1 MLIRKLS
8 AIAAISGICTLAST
22 GLADETAE
30 LKEMLKKQQKQIEM
44 LQQNAKELKNTVQKQ
59 QTVHNEALT
68 HYIKNEIDRALEAKG
83 TGLLTLGSNVENLT
97 IKGDLRVRYEVIS
110 AGDEGDLDHF
120 RQRFRLGFLWKTNE
134 GWEIGAGLATG
145 HANGGSNG
153 AKGATSSNDTYSRQ
167 SPFENGD
174 IFLDYAY
181 AKHKWENTSL
191 TLGQHKNPF
200 VSTSLLW
207 DSDVRFVGV
216 TGQWASPD
224 SGFFATGG
232 AYVVQTFDSASDE
245 NDDANLLAA
254 QLGYEANGLTAALG
268 YYHFDSATTVDTIGA
283 ATGDDNIQLVSAYL
297 EYAGKTDSFKYKVY
311 GEYTIN
317 IGADDSTSSQAAGS
331 QESEDQ
337 AFVLGAEIGV
347 DKWKFKYAYARFE
360 SDSALSSL
368 SDADFGN
375 TVGTG
380 TGVNNV
386 EGHILGVSYN
396 VTKNFQVGGKV
407 ILAEEVEDSGNNASD
422 GELLQIDFLYKF

>member
-22 GLADETAE
+22 GFADDTAE
-30 LKEMLKKQQKQIEM
+30 LKALLLKQQKQLEA
-44 LQQNAKELKNTVQKQ
+44 LQNKVERQE
-59 QTVHNEALT
+59 TVHNEALT
-68 HYIKNEIDRALEAKG
+68 HYIRNEIDRALEARG
-83 TGLLTLGSNVENLT
+83 SSLLTLGSNVENLT
-97 IKGDLRVRYEVIS
+97 IKGDLRVRYEAIS
-110 AGDEGDLDHF
+110 AGDEGDKDRF

-145 HANGGSNG
+145 EANGDTAGGKSG
-153 AKGATSSNDTYSRQ
+153 TSANDTYSKGG
-167 SPFENGD
+167 PFENGD

-181 AKHKWENTSL
+181 AKHNWENTSL

-200 VSTSLLW
+200 VSTNLLW

-216 TGQWASPD
+216 TGQWVSPD
-224 SGFFATGG
+224 SGFFATAGG
-232 AYVVQTFDSASDE
+232 YVVQTFDSASGE

-254 QLGYEANGLTAALG
+254 QLGYQNEGLTAALA
-268 YYHFDSATTVDTIGA
+268 YYHFDSAATADTLSVA
-283 ATGDDNIQLVSAYL
+283 SGDDQVKLVSAYL
-297 EYAGKTDSFKYKVY
+297 EYAGQTDSFKYKVF

-317 IGADDSTSSQAAGS
+317 IGADDSTASQEAGT

-360 SDSALSSL
+360 SDSAFGPLT
-368 SDADFGN
+368 DADFGN
-375 TVGTG
+375 AVGTG

-386 EGHILGVSYN
+386 EGHILGISYN
-396 VTKNFQVGGKV
+396 VTKNFQIGSKL
-407 ILAEEVEDSGNNASD
+407 ILAEEIEDSGANASD

>member
-1 MLIRKLS
+1 MLIKKLS

-22 GLADETAE
+22 GFADETAE
-30 LKEMLKKQQKQIEM
+30 LKELLLKQQKQLEA
-44 LQQNAKELKNTVQKQ
+44 LQQKVEKQ

-83 TGLLTLGSNVENLT
+83 SSLLSLGSNVENLT
-97 IKGDLRVRYEVIS
+97 IKGDLRVRYENIS
-110 AGDEGDLDHF
+110 AGNAGDLDHF

-134 GWEIGAGLATG
+134 GWEIGAGITTG
-145 HANGGSNG
+145 HDAGGNRNSSG
-153 AKGATSSNDTYSRQ
+153 AKSGTSANDTYSRG
-167 SPFENGD
+167 SAFNNGD
-174 IFLDYAY
+174 LYLDYAY

-191 TLGQHKNPF
+191 TIGQHKNPF
-200 VSTSLLW
+200 VSTNLLW

-216 TGQWASPD
+216 TGQWVSPD

-232 AYVVQTFDSASDE
+232 AYVVETFDSATAE
-245 NDDANLLAA
+245 NDDANLLAL
-254 QLGYEANGLTAALG
+254 QLGYEANGVTAALA
-268 YYHFDSATTVDTIGA
+268 YYHFDSAATADTID
-283 ATGDDNIQLVSAYL
+283 TNDSREGDDQVKLVSAYL

-317 IGADDSTSSQAAGS
+317 VGADDSTDSQITGT

-337 AFVLGAEIGV
+337 GFVLGAEIGV

-360 SDSALSSL
+360 SDSAFSPLT
-368 SDADFGN
+368 DADFGN
-375 TVGTG
+375 AVGTG
-380 TGVNNV
+380 LGVNNV

-396 VTKNFQVGGKV
+396 VTKNFQIGSKL